1 MDKANNPPSDGDENV
16 SYFDCERDCEMEF
29 VASAFANVLS
39 PKSDDED
46 GDDRIIKQS

>member
-29 VASAFANVLS
+29 VASKAQK
-39 PKSDDED
+39 PKSKGFLVYDEK
-46 GDDRIIKQS
+46 RTWN

>member
-29 VASAFANVLS
+29 VASACLCQCSVT
-39 PKSDDED
+39 EI
-46 GDDRIIKQS
+46 RR